1 MTDVYTKAV
10 LTVIAVALV
19 GLAVR
24 PIIGPGRV
32 DAQGP
37 MFEQRLDRLEHNTE
51 VMRSAANANAHG
63 TNVRFSRVTGGGVD
77 GVLVDADA
85 AGVMGARSEPAIQL
99 PRAQTRSDSA
109 RERLRG
115 RLR

>member
-10 LTVIAVALV
+10 LTVIALALV

-37 MFEQRLDRLEHNTE
+37 TFEQRLDRLEHNAE
-51 VMRSAANANAHG
+51 VMRSAANANAHAL
-63 TNVRFSRVTGGGVD
+63 NVRFSRASGGGVD
-77 GVLVDADA
+77 VVLVDSDA

-99 PRAQTRSDSA
+99 PSPPNPF
-109 RERLRG
+109 
-115 RLR
+115 